1 MWKLSYPQNHNGAT
15 PCLPSPKVG
24 NAHFK
29 TSFVVPGAA
38 EGLHYGPSS
47 VIGAKGRR
55 CSCNCYIK
63 KKRKIVQYDSHFSRT
78 PLVISPLVAIRLSG
92 LSTWF
97 IWGPLGEGR
106 NWMIVSR
113 KRPLRESP
121 TRVRSKSA
129 SATGRACLRGLVFLV
144 LCVHFPQISSQSVA
158 VRLGMLPSIDKIAV
172 SRLLYIMLLFPH

>member
-97 IWGPLGEGR
+97 IGAHLVKVGTEW
-106 NWMIVSR
+106 SYHT
-113 KRPLRESP
+113 KAFTRESHSSP
-121 TRVRSKSA
+121 IQICFSDGASLFTRFSFPRSFCWFSPDFLPVRCSTSGHVAKYW
-129 SATGRACLRGLVFLV
+129 
-144 LCVHFPQISSQSVA
+144 QDSS
-158 VRLGMLPSIDKIAV
+158 I
-172 SRLLYIMLLFPH
+172 